1 MIATTP
7 TGINRPADSE
17 ERLTVLNLT
26 PHAITV
32 RLPDGTD
39 RTYPP
44 SGTAARVVMEE
55 YVAFYLHGVIPV
67 IRREPGEVVGL
78 PTDGAPCLVSAM
90 VLDVLRGAGHAALN
104 IYAPDTGPTAIRNE
118 KGHIVAVTRLVAV

>member
-1 MIATTP
+1 M
-7 TGINRPADSE
+7 
-17 ERLTVLNLT
+17 LNLT

-44 SGTAARVVMEE
+44 SGTVARVVMEE
-55 YVAFYLHGVIPV
+55 DVVFYLREVPV

-78 PTDGAPCLVSAM
+78 PTDGTACLVSAM
-90 VLDVLRGAGHAALN
+90 VLAAMPSQRCEMPN
-104 IYAPDTGPTAIRNE
+104 VYAPDTGPTAIRDE
-118 KGHIVAVTRLVAV
+118 KGHIVAVTRFVVA